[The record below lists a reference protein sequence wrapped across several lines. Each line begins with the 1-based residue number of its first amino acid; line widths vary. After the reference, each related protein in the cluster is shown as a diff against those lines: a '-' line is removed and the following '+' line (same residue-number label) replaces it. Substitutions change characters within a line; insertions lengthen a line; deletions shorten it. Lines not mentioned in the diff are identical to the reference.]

1 MKVRLACLSM
11 GALLCLA
18 GTPARAADWGGGIKD
33 MGGGV
38 GTPIPAPVPVANY
51 AAEYYIGIV
60 TGGVLVDDSTIT
72 EVGSGMP
79 VRDSGDLAK
88 TLFGGVSAGKYLTPS
103 LRAELAFDFYDDFKV
118 TQPFETKFQTTRS
131 ASNVDA
137 TYDVT
142 RAESAKVGRTTGMI
156 NLLYDLPIDSRF
168 KPYVGGGVGVTWR
181 SLRRNWHENGTCA
194 QTVDNNNNPSTTSST
209 CAALPASLS
218 STYKDDGESKTDRFD
233 VALAAI
239 AGFSIEITPSII
251 WDNGYQLLW
260 ESNNI
265 QLTTQTHCGG
275 GTLCDSTVS
284 YGSTLQ
290 HQFRTGLRFNID

>member
-1 MKVRLACLSM
+1 MKVRLACLSI
-11 GALLCLA
+11 GALLCVA
-18 GTPARAADWGGGIKD
+18 GGPAHAADWGGGIKD
-33 MGGGV
+33 MGGGT

-60 TGGVLVDDSTIT
+60 TGGVLSDTSDIS

-79 VRDSGDLAK
+79 VRDGDRLAK
-88 TLFGGVSAGKYLTPS
+88 TLFGGISAGKYLTPS

-118 TQPFETKFQTTRS
+118 TEGSNVQFQVTRG
-131 ASNVDA
+131 ASNVDV

-142 RAESAKVGRTTGMI
+142 RGESAKVGRTTGMF
-156 NLLYDLPIDSRF
+156 NLLYDIPLGSRF
-168 KPYVGGGVGVTWR
+168 TPYIGGGVGFTWR
-181 SLRRNWHENGTCA
+181 SLRRNWHESGTCA
-194 QTVDNNNNPSTTSST
+194 QTVDNSNNPATTSLT

-218 STYKDDGESKTDRFD
+218 STYKDDGESKIERFD
-233 VALAAI
+233 VALAAM

-260 ESNNI
+260 ESNSI
-265 QLTTQTHCGG
+265 QLTTQTRCGG
-275 GTLCDSTVS
+275 ATLCDSTVT
-284 YGSTLQ
+284 YGNTLQ